1 MKEHFTVTVTDFRG
15 ARHYSLHQIAKRV
28 ALVLLS
34 VLLLTL
40 LGGATTIYF
49 LNDRIADLNEV
60 RAQKEEVARSIEER
74 NRELRELIG
83 DRERELQRL
92 DLELGQIESLVGIE
106 DTAPDMDREERLE
119 MASQTALEKSLMLR
133 SIPSGWPLED
143 SSVVTSGYGWRI
155 HPVTGERSFHGAVD
169 LRAGH
174 GTEVYATA
182 DGVVNFAGK
191 HQGSGLGLLVIVDH
205 DFSFR
210 THYAHLDEI
219 KVDQGE
225 YIKQGELI
233 GLSGASGNVNG
244 PHLHYE
250 VWHLQRR
257 LDPEPFL
264 EWSLSAYDELFEQ
277 EGRVKWDSLAKGIK
291 RRAEA
296 LEQQLSAKGPG
307 SSEN

>member
-1 MKEHFTVTVTDFRG
+1 MKERFTVTITDFRG

-28 ALVLLS
+28 AFIFVS
-34 VLLLTL
+34 VVVLTL
-40 LGGATTIYF
+40 LGGGAAI
-49 LNDRIADLNEV
+49 LALNERIDHLDQL
-60 RAQKEEVARSIEER
+60 RAEKASVAQSIESR
-74 NRELRELIG
+74 NQELRELIG
-83 DRERELQRL
+83 EREQELQRM
-92 DLELGQIESLVGIE
+92 DLELGQIESLVGI
-106 DTAPDMDREERLE
+106 DSAPETGRDERIE

-133 SIPSGWPLED
+133 AIPSGWPTEEETI
-143 SSVVTSGYGWRI
+143 VTSGYGWRI
-155 HPVTGERSFHGAVD
+155 HPVHGERSFHGAVD
-169 LRAGH
+169 LRAGY

-191 HQGSGLGLLVIVDH
+191 HQGSGLGNLVILDH

-210 THYAHLDEI
+210 THYAHLQGI
-219 KVDQGE
+219 KVEQGE
-225 YIKQGELI
+225 FVQAGDLI
-233 GLSGASGNVNG
+233 ATSGASGNVNG

-250 VWHLQRR
+250 VWHVQRR

-264 EWSLSAYDELFEQ
+264 DWSLSTYDELFEQ

-296 LEQQLSAKGPG
+296 LEQQLSARGPD